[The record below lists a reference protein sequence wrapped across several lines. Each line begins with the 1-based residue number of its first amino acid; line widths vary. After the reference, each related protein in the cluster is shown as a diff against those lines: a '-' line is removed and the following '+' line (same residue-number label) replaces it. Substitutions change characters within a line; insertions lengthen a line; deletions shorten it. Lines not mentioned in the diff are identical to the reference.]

1 MSVKI
6 SELTASSGLSS
17 ADIIPV
23 VDNSDNQ
30 TQKATLQQVLN
41 YVTGSTFNNLIVTSL
56 TGTNGSITGDLVV
69 GGKLT
74 AQEYHTEVV
83 SASIIYESGSTKF
96 GNDSADTHQFS
107 GSILLSGTLA
117 ANNLISGTTAQF
129 TTISAS
135 SAEVSGNLVVNG
147 TVNLADFPDYA
158 YVLYTASLDKIV
170 VYPGLYVSGNLTGSS
185 LGAFQT
191 VSASSYLG
199 LPTSSGGTPGGIN
212 TTVQFNSG
220 STFSGS
226 TNLIYNYTTNTL
238 SGTTAEFTSVTGRG
252 LTALETIQLS
262 SSAAGNVFFLYDA
275 SGIARIESSRSEVQ
289 VFKGSSTT
297 TASFAND
304 LSNLF
309 VRFPNVNG
317 RVSISGLLTGTT
329 AQFTTV
335 SASVISASSYIGPIG
350 GGGGGGDV
358 TTTGSNTFTG
368 VNTFNTNFITASVGI
383 TGSTAQFTTV
393 TGSTAYF
400 SNSVGIGTNAPTS
413 KLYIEGG
420 SADWNETTPG
430 TSVGTIHLDPG
441 FTTNNFGNAIT
452 FGASD
457 NPSTP
462 NEGTQ
467 AQAGI
472 YIRSDGS
479 YGTKMYL
486 ATTDNFVAGSK
497 TRLMIDQTG
506 SIGVGVTSPSYR
518 LDVDGTGGFKDLLVI
533 EASSGIG
540 KDSFLKFSA
549 RTEGNSSQNVAQF
562 VADAA
567 SDSATAKFRLQMID
581 ADGGGWDDG
590 FTFQASPAG
599 DDHTYVGIGTISP
612 TVRLDVIGNNTTA
625 ARFSS
630 GSVIISGNLTV
641 TGSVFVSG
649 SSIYGQVAEL
659 TSSTSN
665 YTLLRQDSGKFL
677 NVNSGSAVTVTVPTG
692 LPTGFTV
699 SLCQL
704 GAGQVTVS
712 GAVGVSINNRQSHTK
727 TAGQYAVVSIVGTSA
742 DTYVFVGDTTL

>member
-23 VDNSDNQ
+23 VDNSDSQ

-41 YVTGSTFNNLIVTSL
+41 YITGSTFNNLTVTSL

-107 GSILLSGTLA
+107 GSMLLSGTLT
-117 ANNLISGTTAQF
+117 ANNTISGTTAQF

-147 TVNLADFPDYA
+147 TVNLAEFPDYA

-170 VYPGLYVSGNLTGSS
+170 VYPGLYVSGNLTGSG

-199 LPTSSGGTPGGIN
+199 LPTSSGGTPGGTN

-238 SGTTAEFTSVTGRG
+238 SGTTAEFTSVTGRS
-252 LTALETIQLS
+252 LTGLETIQLS
-262 SSAAGNVFFLYDA
+262 SSAAGTVFLLYDA
-275 SGIARIESSRSEVQ
+275 GAIARIESSRSEVQ
-289 VFKGSSTT
+289 LFKGSSTT

-309 VRFPNVNG
+309 VRFPNING
-317 RVSISGLLTGTT
+317 VVSISGLLTGTT

-335 SASVISASSYIGPIG
+335 SASIISASSYIGPISS
-350 GGGGGGDV
+350 GGGDV

-368 VNTFNTNFITASVGI
+368 INTFNTNFITASVGI

-393 TGSTAYF
+393 TGSQLYV
-400 SNSVGIGTNAPTS
+400 SGNVGIGT
-413 KLYIEGG
+413 
-420 SADWNETTPG
+420 
-430 TSVGTIHLDPG
+430 
-441 FTTNNFGNAIT
+441 AIP
-452 FGASD
+452 A
-457 NPSTP
+457 
-462 NEGTQ
+462 
-467 AQAGI
+467 
-472 YIRSDGS
+472 Y
-479 YGTKMYL
+479 K
-486 ATTDNFVAGSK
+486 
-497 TRLMIDQTG
+497 
-506 SIGVGVTSPSYR
+506 
-518 LDVDGTGGFKDLLVI
+518 LDVNGAAAIKDYFLI
-533 EASSGIG
+533 EASTGAG
-540 KDSFLKFSA
+540 NDSLLIFNA
-549 RTEGNSSQNVAQF
+549 RTNGNSNTNVARF
-562 VADAA
+562 IADAA
-567 SDSATAKFRLQMID
+567 NNTADAKFKLQMID

-590 FTFQASPAG
+590 FVFQASPAG
-599 DDHTYVGIGTISP
+599 DDYTYTGFGTNSP
-612 TVRLDVIGNNTTA
+612 TVRLDVVGDNTTA

-641 TGSVFVSG
+641 TGSIFVSG

-659 TSSTSN
+659 TSSTTN
-665 YTLLRQDSGKFL
+665 YTLVRQDSGKFL

-712 GAVGVSINNRQSHTK
+712 GAVGVTINNRQTHTK
-727 TAGQYAVVSIVGTSA
+727 TAGQYAVVSLIGTSA
-742 DTYVFVGDTTL
+742 NTYIFVGDTTL